1 MFTSGMAGG
10 TAQSR
15 YSLGPFAVS
24 TVVVPLTRGRL
35 TFISA
40 AVRQTNFGLMSSAEV
55 ITKPAFAPGART
67 TGCGGAKAG
76 PGPSWPT
83 CTGMAEPTASK
94 KDTFGRP
101 STAHVDLEM
110 FVARSVTIP
119 VPVAA
124 LAPMPPMP
132 SCDEAHA
139 GTATA

>member
-1 MFTSGMAGG
+1 MAGG

-15 YSLGPFAVS
+15 YSLGPFAVI
-24 TVVVPLTRGRL
+24 TVVVPPTRGRL
-35 TFISA
+35 TFSSA
-40 AVRQTNFGLMSSAEV
+40 AVRQANFGPMSSGEV

-76 PGPSWPT
+76 PGPSWLT
-83 CTGMAEPTASK
+83 WTGIAEPTASI
-94 KDTFGRP
+94 KDTCGWP
-101 STAHVDLEM
+101 SMRHVNLEM
-110 FVARSVTIP
+110 FAARSVTIP

-124 LAPMPPMP
+124 LAPMPPMV